1 MEGDNK
7 MNENRFFC
15 RNSERHGGDYMEFGF
30 CRRSNMK
37 NVFSNVTNWSDDSLY
52 VDTDLLDEFM
62 AEYGK
67 YLEPCTSPDGS
78 GRFCFYGLNYY
89 STDRAAEILE
99 MVKSEKPRQYNII
112 SKWLEKDIQMYNGFY
127 ILGV

>member
-7 MNENRFFC
+7 MSENGFFC

-52 VDTDLLDEFM
+52 VVRICSMNLWQSTANISSRAPLPM
-62 AEYGK
+62 ARADSVFTGSIITAQIARQK
-67 YLEPCTSPDGS
+67 YS
-78 GRFCFYGLNYY
+78 R
-89 STDRAAEILE
+89 R
-99 MVKSEKPRQYNII
+99 
-112 SKWLEKDIQMYNGFY
+112 
-127 ILGV
+127 